1 MNKNK
6 TYEVTYRIPF
16 IVSQQK
22 MNSNFIKLHK
32 EIIQLKSELHKRSL
46 EYLVSKEHNVEAK
59 TVNKSV
65 NDVLS
70 NVMNKVSK
78 CNIEALGKVQFS
90 ARIDFSVDGRLRI
103 AEVEN
108 INNIEPVKLDSYVE
122 SELDPLLCKMRTAKK
137 NNY

>member
-1 MNKNK
+1 
-6 TYEVTYRIPF
+6 
-16 IVSQQK
+16 